1 MNGKLQTLKAYLLDR
16 YETDDMISIKELI
29 GAIDD
34 LDYDHDDLNEEISN
48 VFMNLVTEH
57 IAEKGLDK
65 EK

>member
-1 MNGKLQTLKAYLLDR
+1 MDR

-29 GAIDD
+29 EAIDD

-57 IAEKGLDK
+57 IAERGLDK